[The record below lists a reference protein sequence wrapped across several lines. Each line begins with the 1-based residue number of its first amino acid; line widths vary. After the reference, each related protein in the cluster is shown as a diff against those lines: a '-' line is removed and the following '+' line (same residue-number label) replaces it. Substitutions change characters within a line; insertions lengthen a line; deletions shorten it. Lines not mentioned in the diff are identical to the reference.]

1 MDELIRFLGLS
12 ELFKDIHPKDL
23 ESIVSIIDY
32 DDFDVNTDVF
42 GEDDLGDN
50 LYLLYSGSI
59 QIVMRAVWREKKEE
73 MIQIIQPGEIF
84 GEFSFIDGSRRS
96 ASAVSVQ
103 RSKVLIMSK
112 AKFDKFSIDKPA
124 VALTIMQNF
133 AWILTQK
140 IRNTTMLWRNDK
152 IKIEKLGRKKSTSHH
167 HAD

>member
-1 MDELIRFLGLS
+1 MEKLIRFLELS

-23 ESIVSIIDY
+23 ENIASIIDIEA
-32 DDFDVNTDVF
+32 FDANVDVF

-50 LYLLYSGSI
+50 LYVLYKGSI
-59 QIVMRAVWREKKEE
+59 KIIIKAVWREKKEE

-84 GEFSFIDGSRRS
+84 GEFSFIDGCRRS
-96 ASAVSVQ
+96 ASAVSIEK
-103 RSKVLIMSK
+103 SEVLILSK

-152 IKIEKLGRKKSTSHH
+152 MKIEKLSKKRK
-167 HAD
+167 

>member
-1 MDELIRFLGLS
+1 MDELIRFLALS

-23 ESIVSIIDY
+23 EDIVKIIDR
-32 DDFDVNTDVF
+32 DEFDVNTDVF

-50 LYLLYSGSI
+50 LYILFSGSV
-59 QIVMRAVWREKKEE
+59 QIVIKAVWRKRKEE
-73 MIQIIQPGEIF
+73 MIQMIRPGEIF

-96 ASAVSVQ
+96 ASAVSVEKS
-103 RSKVLIMSK
+103 RVLILSK
-112 AKFDKFSIDKPA
+112 AKFDKYSIDKPT

-152 IKIEKLGRKKSTSHH
+152 MKIEKLGRVKKKSRHD
-167 HAD
+167 AD

>member
-1 MDELIRFLGLS
+1 MDELIKFLGLS

-23 ESIVSIIDY
+23 EAIASIIDRE
-32 DDFDVNTDVF
+32 DFGVNDDVF

-50 LYLLYSGSI
+50 LHILYSGRI
-59 QIVMRAVWREKKEE
+59 QIIMKAVWRKKKEE

-84 GEFSFIDGSRRS
+84 GEFSFIDGCRRS
-96 ASAVSVQ
+96 ASAVSIEKS
-103 RSKVLIMSK
+103 RVLILSK
-112 AKFDKFSIDKPA
+112 AKFDKFSIDKPT

-152 IKIEKLGRKKSTSHH
+152 MKIEKLGRMKKKSRHD
-167 HAD
+167 AD

>member
-1 MDELIRFLGLS
+1 MEELIRFLGLS

-23 ESIVSIIDY
+23 ENIASIIDQEA
-32 DDFDVNTDVF
+32 FDKNEDVF

-50 LYLLYSGSI
+50 LYVLYTGSI
-59 QIVMRAVWREKKEE
+59 KIIIKATWREKKEE

-84 GEFSFIDGSRRS
+84 GEFSFIDGCRRS
-96 ASAVSVQ
+96 ASAVSIEK
-103 RSKVLIMSK
+103 SEVLILSK

-152 IKIEKLGRKKSTSHH
+152 MKIEKLSKRRK
-167 HAD
+167 